1 MNLAVNEAHGFSPGY
16 LFHGFHSDPIMGP
29 LIDTHSHYF
38 HLLRLA
44 QAILNEKKQNR
55 ASNYK
60 YRSLAAEQRIV
71 IQYDKNKKGHLSR
84 LNATVLR
91 DDGKNAST
99 VLAKIDKRHYAI
111 RIHKS
116 DIFIPKNDPNYR
128 DIFADL
134 APSLLPSG
142 DITSLG
148 N

>member
-1 MNLAVNEAHGFSPGY
+1 
-16 LFHGFHSDPIMGP
+16 MGP

-38 HLLRLA
+38 HLLRLT

-60 YRSLAAEQRIV
+60 YRSLATDQRIV

-84 LNATVLR
+84 LNATVLK
-91 DDGKNAST
+91 DDGEKAST

-116 DIFIPKNDPNYR
+116 DIFIPKNDPSYR
-128 DIFADL
+128 EIFADL
-134 APSLLPSG
+134 APSLLPNG
-142 DITSLG
+142 DMISLE